1 MEIEKKNKLAF
12 LQIRRH
18 VGEINWI
25 LPIIF
30 TLKKKNYKIVSYF
43 DSDEAFDRLKKNK
56 ELFSIWKKINTKYF
70 LQKKTDKILYKVIFK
85 IILLISRGFQF
96 NADNFSLFKTIKK
109 KIYSL
114 DEISKHFNFKSPINF
129 SVFCL

>member
-70 LQKKTDKILYKVIFK
+70 LQKK
-85 IILLISRGFQF
+85 LIKYFIK
-96 NADNFSLFKTIKK
+96 LFLK
-109 KIYSL
+109 L
-114 DEISKHFNFKSPINF
+114 FF
-129 SVFCL
+129 

>member
-30 TLKKKNYKIVSYF
+30 TLKKKITK
-43 DSDEAFDRLKKNK
+43 
-56 ELFSIWKKINTKYF
+56 LFH
-70 LQKKTDKILYKVIFK
+70 ILTLMKH
-85 IILLISRGFQF
+85 LI
-96 NADNFSLFKTIKK
+96 D
-109 KIYSL
+109 
-114 DEISKHFNFKSPINF
+114 
-129 SVFCL
+129 

>member
-43 DSDEAFDRLKKNK
+43 DSDEAFDRLKKIK
-56 ELFSIWKKINTKYF
+56 SCFLFGKKLIQNISYKKKLIKYF
-70 LQKKTDKILYKVIFK
+70 IK
-85 IILLISRGFQF
+85 
-96 NADNFSLFKTIKK
+96 LFLK
-109 KIYSL
+109 L
-114 DEISKHFNFKSPINF
+114 FF
-129 SVFCL
+129 